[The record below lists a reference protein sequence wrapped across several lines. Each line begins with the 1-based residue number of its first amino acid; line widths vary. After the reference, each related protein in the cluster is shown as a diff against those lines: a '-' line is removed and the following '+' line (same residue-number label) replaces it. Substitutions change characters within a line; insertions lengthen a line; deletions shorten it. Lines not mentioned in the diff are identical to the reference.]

1 MTNNSALMTSCV
13 STAHCSLHFAC
24 HPFDGL
30 WCVVLAAVLWAQI
43 ARVLLLL
50 AFATNCCCLLS
61 LLTFIT
67 FIVIFST
74 KQAVNLLQT
83 LLHYFFCKAM
93 WLSSPPLVTATCLH
107 ACLQPSS
114 PPCSLSLSSIHES
127 ELYERL
133 PQTDHLVDSWLCQH
147 TIRPC
152 GTGNASLWCNL
163 FIIVREIHFRLL
175 HGWSF
180 EKQVSYQYLNRHY
193 IKCTLQLYTTNVS
206 SLVCAANSE
215 NYYFVA
221 LFHL

>member
-1 MTNNSALMTSCV
+1 MHNWAESRPIMTNNSALMTSCV

-83 LLHYFFCKAM
+83 LLHYFFVKLCGLA
-93 WLSSPPLVTATCLH
+93 PP
-107 ACLQPSS
+107 
-114 PPCSLSLSSIHES
+114 PPCNSYMPACMSPTKLSAMQPLSLF
-127 ELYERL
+127 YPWER
-133 PQTDHLVDSWLCQH
+133 
-147 TIRPC
+147 
-152 GTGNASLWCNL
+152 
-163 FIIVREIHFRLL
+163 IIWTFAPDWPSCWQLIMSAYDTSVRY
-175 HGWSF
+175 WQC
-180 EKQVSYQYLNRHY
+180 K
-193 IKCTLQLYTTNVS
+193 
-206 SLVCAANSE
+206 
-215 NYYFVA
+215 FVV
-221 LFHL
+221 